1 MSSKSDLTD
10 KQNLFVDYYIQLWN
24 GTEAAAQA
32 GYKGNRNTLG
42 VIAFENLRKP
52 KIRKQIEKRLEE
64 VALSANE
71 VIARLSGQATASL
84 ADFITPYGNLFLVD
98 MDKVREMGHLV
109 KKIRYTQQGVSI
121 ELHDA
126 QAALVHLGKH
136 HNLFKEKIEVEHTGE
151 GGGPIQVQVQN
162 VVIRAPDDK

>member
-10 KQNLFVDYYIQLWN
+10 KQALFVEYYLQDWN
-24 GTEAAAQA
+24 ATEAARKA
-32 GYKGNRNTLG
+32 GYRGSYETLRSIG
-42 VIAFENLRKP
+42 SQNLTKP
-52 KIRKQIEKRLEE
+52 KIKKYIEKRLEE
-64 VALSANE
+64 VAITSNE
-71 VIARLSGQATASL
+71 VLVRLSQQATVSL
-84 ADFITPYGNLFLVD
+84 SDFITSAGNLFIID
-98 MDKVREMGHLV
+98 MDKVRERGHLV
-109 KKIRYTQQGVSI
+109 KKIKYTNHGVEI

-162 VVIRAPDDK
+162 VVKRAPDDK